1 MARRTKFLTICGN
14 IIIFVVVANTINL
27 LAREINKYYI
37 ALYKPIYNKIWEEK
51 ESKSKTN
58 TIKSPPKRNKISSST
73 ISGRGTTTKVL
84 KERI

>member
-58 TIKSPPKRNKISSST
+58 TQSNHHQNETKYPHQQSVVEAQQPKY
-73 ISGRGTTTKVL
+73 
-84 KERI
+84 